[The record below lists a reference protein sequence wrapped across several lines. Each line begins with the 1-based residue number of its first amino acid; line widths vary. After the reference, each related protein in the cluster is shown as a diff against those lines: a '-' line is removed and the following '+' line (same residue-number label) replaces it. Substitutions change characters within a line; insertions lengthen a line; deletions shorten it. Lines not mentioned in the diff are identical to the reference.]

1 MGMLSK
7 IFTWWDGAT
16 IGTLLNSWRT
26 GKKVGEDAAGNRYF
40 STADGAR
47 RWVLY
52 AGANDASRVSP
63 DWHGWLH
70 HTHDM
75 TPDALPPVRAWQQ
88 DSGAER
94 HGHGPGLS
102 ARWRATT
109 RRHTRGGNRRLSA
122 MDARRA
128 VMAKRSLLL
137 LAGVAA
143 LAGLSACNRE
153 AANEPPP
160 APKAARPIAR
170 APAVAAGEDDPYAGV
185 TPVEQR
191 VAVLGLLNKRNG
203 LVRDIT
209 LKPGESIRIGRVVVR
224 LRSCER
230 TAQWEMPSE
239 TGAFVQLL
247 VLEHGTNQWRRRFS
261 GWLFKE
267 RPDRNVVQHPIY
279 DVFVKSCTMS
289 WPGEVDV
296 PDEDPAAVLTG
307 AASGAARPA
316 AGAAARPAAAPAAP
330 AAGNSASSAAQ
341 TAAPAAPAPAPTPA
355 PAPAAPSTAGDTAR

>member
-1 MGMLSK
+1 M
-7 IFTWWDGAT
+7 
-16 IGTLLNSWRT
+16 
-26 GKKVGEDAAGNRYF
+26 
-40 STADGAR
+40 TA
-47 RWVLY
+47 
-52 AGANDASRVSP
+52 N
-63 DWHGWLH
+63 
-70 HTHDM
+70 
-75 TPDALPPVRAWQQ
+75 
-88 DSGAER
+88 
-94 HGHGPGLS
+94 
-102 ARWRATT
+102 
-109 RRHTRGGNRRLSA
+109 
-122 MDARRA
+122 
-128 VMAKRSLLL
+128 RSLLL
-137 LAGVAA
+137 LAGVVAF
-143 LAGLSACNRE
+143 AGLSACNRE

-160 APKAARPIAR
+160 VPKAARPIAR
-170 APAVAAGEDDPYAGV
+170 APAVAAGEEDPYAGV

-239 TGAFVQLL
+239 TGAFVQML

-307 AASGAARPA
+307 AAAGARPAGAAGGAARPA
-316 AGAAARPAAAPAAP
+316 AAAAATAP

-355 PAPAAPSTAGDTAR
+355 PVAPAKAGDTAR